1 MISVKGKYAEAQ
13 IMCAEEPEQY
23 ATSQIKMIC
32 DNEASQGAVI
42 RIMPDVHPG
51 KVGPVGLTMTVTDRI
66 LPALV
71 GVDIGCGMLAICVGK
86 IKNDFQRLD
95 SVIRNTI
102 PTGFQTRKK
111 IHHTADQSELDGL
124 CCANHIRRQKALLSL
139 GTLGGGNHFIE
150 R

>member
-95 SVIRNTI
+95 SVIRNAI
-102 PTGFQTRKK
+102 PTGFQF
-111 IHHTADQSELDGL
+111 S
-124 CCANHIRRQKALLSL
+124 N
-139 GTLGGGNHFIE
+139 
-150 R
+150 

>member
-32 DNEASQGAVI
+32 DNEASQGSII

-71 GVDIGCGMLAICVGK
+71 GADIGCGILAICVGK

-95 SVIRNTI
+95 SVSEMQFPQVFKPGRRSIILLISQSLMDSAVRTI
-102 PTGFQTRKK
+102 
-111 IHHTADQSELDGL
+111 SEGKRH
-124 CCANHIRRQKALLSL
+124 CSVSVLLVE
-139 GTLGGGNHFIE
+139 GTTL
-150 R
+150 